1 MFKWLHKA
9 GNRSDSPPQTGRIT
23 DLEIPSGSDDPL
35 KWFRKAAE
43 KGTCWGQLNLGLS
56 YARGDGVP
64 QDYAEAIIWFQK
76 AADQRDAMSQYYLG
90 EMYEKGLGVS
100 ADQVKAYQWYCQ
112 AANQGIRE
120 AENARHRL
128 QQSLTPEQIAN
139 GQARSVPSAPRITIP
154 ERKKTAD

>member
-9 GNRSDSPPQTGRIT
+9 GNRSDPPPQTGRIT

-64 QDYAEAIIWFQK
+64 QDCAEAIIWFQK